1 MTPTQRAAPRDQH
14 RMWCLGRRLDAH
26 VVEIPRRPQ
35 RRRRRRKLPVL
46 DTVVTRPCRVHL
58 CVPRGGARHRARRC
72 RGSTSPSS
80 PPPPRHRHLPAQV
93 RCRCR
98 LRTAGCR
105 PGFVCSAGLGA
116 PRPPFARRPPL
127 ARRESPDGR
136 DCCDLC
142 AVIGCCVT
150 VSFFEMSY
158 QVCPRLSMRET
169 HSLTHVHKRVSAELV
184 KHAPSGAPEP
194 LICCRCTEAAPRHD
208 IARRSRVPGAHAR
221 ALVGVGSGDG
231 GDGGDRWRHAR
242 RPARA

>member
-1 MTPTQRAAPRDQH
+1 
-14 RMWCLGRRLDAH
+14 MWCLGRRLDAH

-105 PGFVCSAGLGA
+105 PGFVCSAGFRA
-116 PRPPFARRPPL
+116 RPLLVGRLSLVANRRTVVT
-127 ARRESPDGR
+127 
-136 DCCDLC
+136 
-142 AVIGCCVT
+142 AVICVLLSAVCVT

-158 QVCPRLSMRET
+158 QVCPRLSMLET

-184 KHAPSGAPEP
+184 THAPSGAPEQ
-194 LICCRCTEAAPRHD
+194 LICCIVAPRLRLATTS
-208 IARRSRVPGAHAR
+208 ARRSRVRRAR
-221 ALVGVGSGDG
+221 AC
-231 GDGGDRWRHAR
+231 AR
-242 RPARA
+242 RRRQW

>member
-1 MTPTQRAAPRDQH
+1 MMTPTQRAAPRDQH

-105 PGFVCSAGLGA
+105 PGFVCSAGFRA
-116 PRPPFARRPPL
+116 RPLLVGRLSLVANRRTVVTAVICVL
-127 ARRESPDGR
+127 LSAVASRSVFSKCRIRCVR
-136 DCCDLC
+136 DCPC
-142 AVIGCCVT
+142 
-150 VSFFEMSY
+150 E
-158 QVCPRLSMRET
+158 
-169 HSLTHVHKRVSAELV
+169 KRIL
-184 KHAPSGAPEP
+184 
-194 LICCRCTEAAPRHD
+194 
-208 IARRSRVPGAHAR
+208 
-221 ALVGVGSGDG
+221 
-231 GDGGDRWRHAR
+231 
-242 RPARA
+242 

>member
-105 PGFVCSAGLGA
+105 PGFVCSAGFRA
-116 PRPPFARRPPL
+116 RPLLVGRLSLVANRRTVVTAVICVL
-127 ARRESPDGR
+127 LSAVASRSVFSKCRIRCVR
-136 DCCDLC
+136 DC
-142 AVIGCCVT
+142 
-150 VSFFEMSY
+150 
-158 QVCPRLSMRET
+158 
-169 HSLTHVHKRVSAELV
+169 H
-184 KHAPSGAPEP
+184 
-194 LICCRCTEAAPRHD
+194 
-208 IARRSRVPGAHAR
+208 HAR
-221 ALVGVGSGDG
+221 NAFFNTRSQTRV
-231 GDGGDRWRHAR
+231 R
-242 RPARA
+242 RTCETRAVRSA

>member
-1 MTPTQRAAPRDQH
+1 MTEATCARH
-14 RMWCLGRRLDAH
+14 RRNA
-26 VVEIPRRPQ
+26 
-35 RRRRRRKLPVL
+35 
-46 DTVVTRPCRVHL
+46 TVSSASLRS
-58 CVPRGGARHRARRC
+58 PRGGAPSGASVQRFDVAVV
-72 RGSTSPSS
+72 STATSPSS
-80 PPPPRHRHLPAQV
+80 PPRSGSMPLSSPHRRMPA
-93 RCRCR
+93 R
-98 LRTAGCR
+98 LRVLCR
-105 PGFVCSAGLGA
+105 V

-208 IARRSRVPGAHAR
+208 SARRSRVRRAR
-221 ALVGVGSGDG
+221 AC
-231 GDGGDRWRHAR
+231 AR
-242 RPARA
+242 RRRQW